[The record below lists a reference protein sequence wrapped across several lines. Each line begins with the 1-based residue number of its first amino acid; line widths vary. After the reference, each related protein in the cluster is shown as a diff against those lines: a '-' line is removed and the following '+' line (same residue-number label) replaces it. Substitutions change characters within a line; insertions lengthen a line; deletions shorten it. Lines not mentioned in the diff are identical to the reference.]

1 MAAKH
6 SSSNGR
12 KRHSGNGV
20 LIPAVG
26 YIRMS
31 SDRQEASPAQQKAEI
46 LKLAEREGYHII
58 RWYQDDGI
66 AGWKEERE
74 GFQRLI
80 GDVEKRGDFQAVLTW
95 DQNRFSRFP
104 VLEANHYWYLLDKA
118 GVHLTT
124 CNQGRL
130 DWNSIAG
137 WLTASIKQHADSQ
150 HRFQLSADVKRG
162 KRARAERGEWQGKIP
177 FAFVVVDRR
186 LRLGDPLRVE
196 LVRRLFREYL
206 KGRSLRSIAL
216 RLNAE
221 GLHSLNDGRHW
232 QGHSIRAKLTNPAYA
247 GIFQWND
254 IEIRDNHPAI
264 IDGETFE
271 TVQRLLSERQTKTT
285 PKQDGGGFLFTG
297 LLRCGKCKS
306 AMHGQAN
313 GPRLL
318 YYWCQGHKSKGKTFC
333 DLNSVKQP
341 DLFGCVVDA
350 IEGHWM
356 NPKVVKQLRDELH
369 RQVDHA
375 NPVVNPKRLQKQLA
389 TVEAKLTKAKQRLVE
404 VDTDLLPIVQE
415 HIRDLRQQ
423 QEQLQATLRNA
434 QKPRERIFS
443 EADDRIDKAMQR
455 FSTLGRTL
463 RKVDPTHQREFFREA
478 VQRIDV
484 WAYQHHNGHRDVYRL
499 DRGSILLRDDNLLG
513 SSG

>member
-1 MAAKH
+1 MAIANSTKRT
-6 SSSNGR
+6 R
-12 KRHSGNGV
+12 KRHSGNGS

-31 SDRQEASPAQQKAEI
+31 SDKQEASPEQQRAEI
-46 LKLAEREGYHII
+46 LKLAEREGYRVV

-80 GDVEKRGDFQAVLTW
+80 SDIDRRGDFQAVLCW

-118 GVHLTT
+118 GIHLCTV
-124 CNQGRL
+124 NQKRI
-130 DWNSIAG
+130 DWHSIAG

-162 KRARAERGEWQGKIP
+162 KRARAERGEWQGKVP
-177 FAFVVVDRR
+177 FGYVMPKGETR

-196 LVRRLFREYL
+196 LIVRIFREYIE
-206 KGRSLRSIAL
+206 GRSLRSIAM
-216 RLNAE
+216 RLNAD

-232 QGHSIRAKLTNPAYA
+232 QGHSIHAKLTNSAYA
-247 GIFQWND
+247 GIFRWND
-254 IEIRDNHPAI
+254 IEIKDNHPAI
-264 IDGETFE
+264 VSTEDWE
-271 TVQRLLSERQTKTT
+271 TVQRLLAERKTKTT
-285 PKQDGGGFLFTG
+285 PKKDGGGFLFTG

-318 YYWCQGHKSKGKTFC
+318 YYWCQGHKTKGRTFC
-333 DLNSVKQP
+333 DLNSVKQV

-350 IEGHWM
+350 IESHWT
-356 NPKVVKQLRDELH
+356 NPMVVKRLRDELH
-369 RQVDHA
+369 RQVNQD
-375 NPVVNPKRLQKQLA
+375 NPEVDPDEIRKQLSGI
-389 TVEAKLTKAKQRLVE
+389 EGKLSKAKRRLVE

-415 HIRDLRQQ
+415 HIRELRQQ
-423 QEQLQATLRNA
+423 QEQLQGTLRTA
-434 QKPRERIFS
+434 QTPRERIMG
-443 EADDRIDKAMQR
+443 EADERIDRAMKA
-455 FSTLGRTL
+455 FSGLRQTL
-463 RKVDPTHQREFFREA
+463 RKADPTRQREFFREA
-478 VQRIDV
+478 IERIDV
-484 WAYQHHNGHRDVYRL
+484 WADRNGVRNSYRL
-499 DRGSILLRDDNLLG
+499 DHGIVRLRSDNLLG
-513 SSG
+513 SPG